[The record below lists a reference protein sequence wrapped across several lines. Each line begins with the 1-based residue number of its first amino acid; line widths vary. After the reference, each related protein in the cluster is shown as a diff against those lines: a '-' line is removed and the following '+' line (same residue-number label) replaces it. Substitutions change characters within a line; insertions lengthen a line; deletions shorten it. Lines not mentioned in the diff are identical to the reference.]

1 MATKVMD
8 YKSSLTIILTLKDRV
23 GFTYRWMQY
32 MNDVRCPH
40 HILIADG
47 GNDCV
52 IEQHLGDHRN
62 YPLLN
67 YEYIRFRFDDS
78 TKTYVDKLVSV
89 LGLVRTDYVLLA
101 DNDDF
106 YLLHAIPEIL
116 FFLDTNPEYVG
127 GRGQHLSLSLADESG
142 PEAPITKGD
151 WYHAIGSVSP
161 SIEYATAIERV
172 EALCSNIKTYDYY
185 MNWYSIFRTPV
196 LEEVWRRLGTIPTQ
210 EVIVLEML
218 CLIFVLCNGKLKIF
232 PENFYVRQVH
242 PEVGHVRLVVGNEFL
257 ERMVIGNEFVHFGQ
271 AVDGHLIYLSA
282 SEKDR
287 VLRAIA
293 GWLEVFVSNIF
304 LLRQRSLRSKFRK
317 LERVFKS
324 SLILQTLFSGL
335 YLWLFNR
342 LTSSGPRKRIRLPLL
357 ERYIL
362 KL

>member
-1 MATKVMD
+1 MATKVIT
-8 YKSSLTIILTLKDRV
+8 YTSSLTIILTLRDREA
-23 GFTYRWMQY
+23 FTYRWMQY
-32 MNDVRCPH
+32 MNDMRCPH

-47 GNDCV
+47 GKDSA

-62 YPLLN
+62 YPLLD

-78 TKTYVDKLVSV
+78 VKTYVYKLVSV
-89 LGLVRTDYVLLA
+89 LGLVRTEYVLLA

-106 YLLHAIPEIL
+106 YLLQPIPEIL
-116 FFLDTNPEYVG
+116 LFLDTNSEYVG
-127 GRGQHLSLSLADESG
+127 ARGLHLSLSLADESG
-142 PEAPITKGD
+142 PEESITKGD
-151 WYHAIGSVSP
+151 WYDATVFGSP
-161 SIEYATAIERV
+161 SIEHATAIERV
-172 EALCSNIKTYDYY
+172 EALCCNIQKYDYY
-185 MNWYSIFRTPV
+185 MNWYCIFRTPV
-196 LEEVWRRLGTIPTQ
+196 LQDVWRRLGTIPTR

-218 CLIFVLCNGKLKIF
+218 TLIFVLCMGKLKVF
-232 PENFYVRQVH
+232 PKNFYVRQVN
-242 PEVGHVRLVVGNEFL
+242 PDSGSSQLVIGNEFL

-271 AVDGHLIYLSA
+271 AVDRHLPSLSA

-304 LLRQRSLRSKFRK
+304 LLRQQSLRTKFRK
-317 LERVFKS
+317 LQRVFKS

-335 YLWLFNR
+335 YLGLANR
-342 LTSSGPRKRIRLPLL
+342 LTSSGSRKRIRLPLL